1 MCYNIVQIQ
10 CLLSQHLTWTKRY
23 SRGWLW
29 RTIFKFVGSWSKN
42 LLRALERRDERGPRT
57 QNRKRMSSGPS
68 KAHHKTHMNSGP
80 AQAQAAPDTV
90 TAATPWSIA
99 SFASTL
105 ITKPIDYSL
114 FIWSLLWSS
123 YVSKWNVK
131 NMWTQ
136 KGWLVPC
143 IVHPFCR
150 NVPRCRLLG
159 ITRVEMETTGSQSGT
174 GSPAI
179 MGKTI
184 HRGLKLLVYRQC
196 NAYTAWNQWIFLGH
210 HFTTH
215 Q

>member
-1 MCYNIVQIQ
+1 MFDITVRVRLQTIGIEW
-10 CLLSQHLTWTKRY
+10 WTKRY

-114 FIWSLLWSS
+114 FLLILLQSS
-123 YVSKWNVK
+123 YVSKWNVWK
-131 NMWTQ
+131 YLYLDRR
-136 KGWLVPC
+136 LVPC
-143 IVHPFCR
+143 WALVYPFCR

-159 ITRVEMETTGSQSGT
+159 ITRVEMETTGSLA
-174 GSPAI
+174 PAL
-179 MGKTI
+179 
-184 HRGLKLLVYRQC
+184 RPSWAKLSTEV
-196 NAYTAWNQWIFLGH
+196 
-210 HFTTH
+210 
-215 Q
+215 